1 MKKNSI
7 TLYLLMCTPLWVMA
21 QTYVA
26 PPPLLPNP
34 GYNANN
40 NPNREPVYAPET
52 NSNLNNTAALN
63 QSSRTHSVKKGESL
77 YRIAKLYNVTVDDIK
92 AWNYLQ
98 SDLIAV
104 GTSLSI
110 GTPAPYVASNNV
122 PPQYG
127 QMTERSV
134 QGWQTG
140 LQNHTLLSGEAL
152 ASIANYYGLTEARLR
167 SMNNLGPQDPVPAG
181 YILNVNPC
189 LNSTTMGPPPPNS
202 FEQSNNVGNYTTS
215 GAQDYSSAVP
225 KYIPQDRS
233 VNTNMPNTNTPNS
246 YDYNGNTTYNPGTYN
261 PGTYNPDTYNSGT
274 YNSGT
279 YNPGAYNYR
288 REDQYDP
295 NAANSS
301 AIPNSYDYSARGGV
315 PNNPNTNLGTPGA
328 LIYENGRRVHLVGT
342 NDTLETIADQY
353 QVSADRLRTLN
364 KMGAFDVVWPNQK
377 LQLE

>member
-1 MKKNSI
+1 MKKKSI
-7 TLYLLMCTPLWVMA
+7 TLYLLMCAPLWVMA

-34 GYNANN
+34 GYNANS
-40 NPNREPVYAPET
+40 NPNREQVYVPET

-63 QSSRTHSVKKGESL
+63 QSGRTHLVKKGESL

-98 SDLIAV
+98 SDLIAL
-104 GTSLSI
+104 GASLSI
-110 GTPAPYVASNNV
+110 GTAAPYVASNNV
-122 PPQYG
+122 PPQYN

-140 LQNHTLLSGEAL
+140 LQNHTLLAGEAL

-181 YILNVNPC
+181 FVLNVNPC

-202 FEQSNNVGNYTTS
+202 FEQSNNAGNYTSS
-215 GAQDYSSAVP
+215 GAQDFSSAVP
-225 KYIPQDRS
+225 KYIPQNRPA
-233 VNTNMPNTNTPNS
+233 NTNMPNTNTPNS
-246 YDYNGNTTYNPGTYN
+246 YDYNGNTTYNPNTYN
-261 PGTYNPDTYNSGT
+261 PNTYNPN
-274 YNSGT
+274 T
-279 YNPGAYNYR
+279 YNPGAYTYR

-301 AIPNSYDYSARGGV
+301 AIPNNYDYSARGGV
-315 PNNPNTNLGTPGA
+315 PNNTNTNLGTPGA

-353 QVSADRLRTLN
+353 QVSADRLRAIN
-364 KMGAFDVVWPNQK
+364 RMGAYDFVYPNQK
-377 LQLE
+377 ILLD

>member
-1 MKKNSI
+1 MKKKSI
-7 TLYLLMCTPLWVMA
+7 TLYLLMCTPIWVMA
-21 QTYVA
+21 QNYVA

-40 NPNREPVYAPET
+40 NPVREPVYAPET
-52 NSNLNNTAALN
+52 NSNLNNSAVLN
-63 QSSRTHSVKKGESL
+63 QSNRTHLVKKGESL
-77 YRIAKLYNVTVDDIK
+77 YRIAKLYKVTVDDIK

-110 GTPAPYVASNNV
+110 GTAAPYVASNNV
-122 PPQYG
+122 PPQYN
-127 QMTERSV
+127 QMTERGV

-140 LQNHTLLSGEAL
+140 LQNHTLLAGESL
-152 ASIANYYGLTEARLR
+152 SNIANYYGLTEARLR

-181 YILNVNPC
+181 FVLNVNPC

-202 FEQSNNVGNYTTS
+202 FEQSNNVGNYPSS

-225 KYIPQDRS
+225 KYIPKDRS
-233 VNTNMPNTNTPNS
+233 ANTNTPNS
-246 YDYNGNTTYNPGTYN
+246 YDYTGNAA
-261 PGTYNPDTYNSGT
+261 YNSGTNNPGT

-279 YNPGAYNYR
+279 YNYR

-301 AIPNSYDYSARGGV
+301 AIPNSYEYTARGGV

-328 LIYENGRRVHLVGT
+328 LIYENGRRVHLVGS

-353 QVSADRLRTLN
+353 QLSADRLRALN

>member
-1 MKKNSI
+1 MPCYKAINMKKNSI
-7 TLYLLMCTPLWVMA
+7 TLYLLMCAPLWVMA

-40 NPNREPVYAPET
+40 NPNREQVYVPET
-52 NSNLNNTAALN
+52 NSNLNNSAALN
-63 QSSRTHSVKKGESL
+63 QSGRAHLVKKGESL
-77 YRIAKLYNVTVDDIK
+77 YRIAKLYKVTVDDIK

-110 GTPAPYVASNNV
+110 GTAAPYVASNNA
-122 PPQYG
+122 PPQYN
-127 QMTERSV
+127 QMTERGV

-140 LQNHTLLSGEAL
+140 LQNHTLLAGESL
-152 ASIANYYGLTEARLR
+152 SNIATYYGLTEARLR

-181 YILNVNPC
+181 FVLNVNPC
-189 LNSTTMGPPPPNS
+189 LNSSTMSPPPPNS
-202 FEQSNNVGNYTTS
+202 FEQSNNAGNYTSSS
-215 GAQDYSSAVP
+215 GAQDFSSAVP
-225 KYIPQDRS
+225 KYIPPNRPA
-233 VNTNMPNTNTPNS
+233 NTIAPNTNTPNS
-246 YDYNGNTTYNPGTYN
+246 YEYNGNATFNSGTNNP
-261 PGTYNPDTYNSGT
+261 GT

-279 YNPGAYNYR
+279 YNYR

-301 AIPNSYDYSARGGV
+301 AIPNSYEYTARGGV

-328 LIYENGRRVHLVGT
+328 LVYENGRRVHLVGS

-353 QVSADRLRTLN
+353 QVSAERLRAIN
-364 KMGAFDVVWPNQK
+364 KMGAYDFVYPNQK
-377 LQLE
+377 ILLE

>member
-1 MKKNSI
+1 MRKNSI
-7 TLYLLMCTPLWVMA
+7 TLYLLICAPLWVMA

-40 NPNREPVYAPET
+40 NPIKEPVYAPET
-52 NSNLNNTAALN
+52 YSSLNNTVVLN
-63 QSSRTHSVKKGESL
+63 QGSKTHLVKKGESL

-98 SDLIAV
+98 SDLIAA
-104 GTSLSI
+104 GANLSI
-110 GTPAPYVASNNV
+110 GAPAPYVASNNA
-122 PPQYG
+122 PPQYN

-140 LQNHTLLSGEAL
+140 LQNHTLLAGESL
-152 ASIANYYGLTEARLR
+152 AAIANYYGLTEARLR

-181 YILNVNPC
+181 FVLNVNPC
-189 LNSTTMGPPPPNS
+189 LNSTSMGPPPPTS
-202 FEQSNNVGNYTTS
+202 SEQSNNVGNYALS
-215 GAQDYSSAVP
+215 NGQDYNSAVP

-233 VNTNMPNTNTPNS
+233 ANANAPNS
-246 YDYNGNTTYNPGTYN
+246 YNYTGNTTNNTY
-261 PGTYNPDTYNSGT
+261 T
-274 YNSGT
+274 
-279 YNPGAYNYR
+279 YR

-301 AIPNSYDYSARGGV
+301 AVPNSYEYSARGGV
-315 PNNPNTNLGTPGA
+315 PNNPNTNIGAPGA
-328 LIYENGRRVHLVGT
+328 LIYENGRRVHVVGS

-353 QVSADRLRTLN
+353 QVSAERLRTLN
-364 KMGAFDVVWPNQK
+364 KMGAYDVVWPNQK